1 MRGFWVE
8 ITFAGYLPG
17 GFSSGDTTETET
29 QTMRKGLEIIS
40 ELVCALTMTRDIVW
54 SSVPFPFTVGF
65 ILTSHVG
72 FCGPTS
78 GFYRIV
84 TV

>member
-17 GFSSGDTTETET
+17 GFSGGYTTDTET

-65 ILTSHVG
+65 ILTSTWDFVGPRVG
-72 FCGPTS
+72 FIES
-78 GFYRIV
+78 
-84 TV
+84 